1 MDTKKIYIS
10 EDCVTE
16 ILDDELI
23 ILNLVTGKYHTL
35 NTFGIEIWNAVK
47 AYNPSFDEL
56 IDYLCSKFD
65 GEGIVEDTRKFLR
78 EMVDRKIF
86 LTDL

>member
-16 ILDDELI
+16 LLADELI
-23 ILNLVTGKYHTL
+23 ILHVVTGRYHTL
-35 NTFGIEIWNAVK
+35 NAFGMEIWNAVK
-47 AYNPSFDEL
+47 ANNPSPDEL
-56 IDYLCSKFD
+56 IGYLCSKFD
-65 GEGIVEDTRKFLR
+65 GKGIAEDTLKFVH

>member
-23 ILNLVTGKYHTL
+23 ILHLVTGRYHAL
-35 NTFGIEIWNAVK
+35 NAFGIEIWKAVK
-47 AYNPSFDEL
+47 AYNPSSDEL
-56 IDYLCSKFD
+56 VDYLCSKFD
-65 GEGIVEDTRKFLR
+65 GEGIVEDTLKFVH
-78 EMVDRKIF
+78 EMVDRQIF

>member
-1 MDTKKIYIS
+1 MDTKKIRIS

-35 NTFGIEIWNAVK
+35 NAFGIEIWNAVK
-47 AYNPSFDEL
+47 AYNPSLNEL
-56 IDYLCSKFD
+56 RDYLCSKFD
-65 GEGIVEDTRKFLR
+65 GEGIVEDTLEFVQ
-78 EMVDRKIF
+78 EMVDREIF

>member
-10 EDCVTE
+10 DDCVTE
-16 ILDDELI
+16 ILGDELI

-35 NTFGIEIWNAVK
+35 NAFGIEIWNAVK
-47 AYNPSFDEL
+47 ARHPSLDEL
-56 IDYLCSKFD
+56 IDYLCSMFD
-65 GEGIVEDTRKFLR
+65 GEGIVEDTLKFVR